1 MTQESLL
8 LLDRIDSDD
17 SYASLRND
25 QEFWEPLARRAL
37 EELGLPVPPVLRVP
51 GESTNPVLVGEPDP
65 VIKLFGEHWCGPE
78 SLASESEA
86 YAVLADAPV
95 PVPRLLGRGEL
106 RPGTGAWPWPY
117 LVMSRMTGTTW
128 RSAMDGTTDRNAL
141 LALARELGRVLGRLH
156 RVPLTGN
163 TVLTPHSEVFPELL
177 RERRAATV
185 EDHRGWGYLSPRLLD
200 RLEDWLPDVD
210 TLLAGREPRFVHGD
224 LHGTNIFVDLAATE
238 VTGIVDFTDVY
249 AGDSRYSLVQLHLN
263 AFRGDREILAALL
276 DGAQW
281 KRTEDFAREL
291 LAFTFLHDFEVF
303 EETPLDLSGFT
314 DPEELAQFLWGPP
327 DTAPGRL
334 TLHR

>member
-37 EELGLPVPPVLRVP
+37 EQLGLPVPPVLRVP
-51 GESTNPVLVGEPDP
+51 GESTNPVLVGEPGP

-86 YAVLADAPV
+86 YGVLADAPV

-106 RPGTGAWPWPY
+106 RPGTGTGAWPWPY
-117 LVMSRMTGTTW
+117 LVISRMTGTTW
-128 RSAMDGTTDRNAL
+128 RSAMDGAADRGAL

-156 RVPLTGN
+156 RVPLTGD
-163 TVLTPHSEVFPELL
+163 TVLTPGSEVFPELL

-185 EDHRGWGYLSPRLLD
+185 DDHREWGYLSPRLLD
-200 RLEDWLPDVD
+200 RMEDWLPDVD
-210 TLLAGREPRFVHGD
+210 TLLAGRAPRFVHGD
-224 LHGTNIFVDLAATE
+224 LHGTNIFVDLAATA

-249 AGDSRYSLVQLHLN
+249 AGDPRYSLVQLHLN
-263 AFRGDREILAALL
+263 AFRGDRGILAALL

-281 KRTEDFAREL
+281 KRTGDLAREL

-327 DTAPGRL
+327 DTAPAA
-334 TLHR
+334 